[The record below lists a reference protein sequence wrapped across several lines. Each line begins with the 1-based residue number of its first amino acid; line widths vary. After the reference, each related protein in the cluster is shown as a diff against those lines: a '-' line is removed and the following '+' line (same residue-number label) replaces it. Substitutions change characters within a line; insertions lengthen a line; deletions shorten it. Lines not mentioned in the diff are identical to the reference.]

1 MSKNDSARSAA
12 RGVDRGRSTEFSVIG
27 TRIAGLDEKDKVLGN
42 VVFADDFVLPGM
54 LHGKVFRATR
64 ASARITRLDVS
75 KARALPGV
83 ACVLTAADVPH
94 NESVKNVVGQ
104 TTEVGLLEAKHQVL
118 ARERVRYWGEPI
130 ALVAAESLDIARD
143 ALKLIEVEYGDLPAV
158 FDPEEAMKPDA
169 PKIHGNNNVIASW
182 KLRKGDAARG
192 FAQADVIVENT
203 YRTPRQEHAHL
214 EPESGVAWTDDMGVI
229 NVRYAAQVIEH
240 YRDIATVLGLP
251 DSRVRVIGTLI
262 GGGFGGKEDVTVEVF
277 LALLTWRT
285 GRPVKLTYTREE
297 MGFGRHKRHPY
308 VLRYKTGATK
318 DGKLVA
324 LKAEIISDAGAYVYL
339 SPWVLIYS
347 TVHSTGPYLIPN
359 VEVDAYSV
367 LTNNVMTS
375 AFRGFGGMQMVVA
388 YEAQMDELAEK
399 LGMDPLELRKKNFLK
414 KGDVTASYQE
424 ITSEVWLEKCAQ
436 EALEALGPKSKGS
449 KTRKI
454 GRGLACCW
462 QSYGRM
468 TYLHDTSNCWV
479 NLELD
484 GSAVVRSGIPDLG
497 GGQRESLR
505 AIVAEV
511 LGLKVEEVHVISTDS
526 QVTPPAGTVTATRA
540 LYMSGNAA
548 KLAAEN
554 VRTIIVD
561 KAAAVLGVPAE
572 TLTLRDKTVL
582 STKDR
587 KKTMPLTEA
596 IKQCHFEG
604 VVPQNLTT
612 FRAPFTEPITSDVI
626 KDPVFPDFTFGAQA
640 AEVAVDVDTGEVTV
654 LKWASAYDIG
664 QAINVNRVEGQ
675 MEGGAAQGIG
685 FGLMEDY
692 LEVNGVPWT
701 WNFHDYI
708 IPTSKDIPDIESI
721 VLQSGSGKGPFG
733 AKGIGE
739 PAISAAGPAVANA
752 IADAI
757 GKRMTHLPITAER
770 IFFALK
776 GRPGGSGAE

>member
-1 MSKNDSARSAA
+1 MSKQ
-12 RGVDRGRSTEFSVIG
+12 STESERFSVIG
-27 TRIAGLDEKDKVLGN
+27 TRMPGLDEKDKVLGN
-42 VVFADDFVLPGM
+42 VVFAEDFTLPGM
-54 LHGKVFRATR
+54 LYGKVFRATR
-64 ASARITRLDVS
+64 ASARITKLDLS

-118 ARERVRYWGEPI
+118 ARERVRYWGEAI
-130 ALVAAESLDIARD
+130 ALVAAESPDIARE
-143 ALKLIEVEYGDLPAV
+143 ALKLIEVEYENLPAV
-158 FDPEEAMKPDA
+158 FDPEEAMKPEA

-182 KLRKGDAARG
+182 KLRKGDAAKG
-192 FAQADVIVENT
+192 FQQADVIVENT
-203 YRTPRQEHAHL
+203 YRTPRQEHAHI
-214 EPESGVAWTDDMGVI
+214 EPESGVAWIDDMGVI

-277 LALLTWRT
+277 LALLAWKT
-285 GRPVKLTYTREE
+285 GRPVSLTFTREE
-297 MGFGRHKRHPY
+297 MGYGRHKRHPY
-308 VLRYKTGATK
+308 VLKYRTGATR

-324 LKAEIISDAGAYVYL
+324 MQAEIISDAGAYVYL

-367 LTNNVMTS
+367 LTNNIMTS

-388 YEAQMDELAEK
+388 YEAQMDELARK
-399 LGMDPLELRKKNFLK
+399 LGMDPLELRRKNFLK

-436 EALEALGPKSKGS
+436 EALKALGPRSKGS
-449 KTRKI
+449 RTLKV
-454 GRGLACCW
+454 GRGFACCW

-505 AIVAEV
+505 DIVAEV

-554 VRTIIVD
+554 VRKIIVD
-561 KAAAVLGVPAE
+561 KAAQVLGVPAD
-572 TLTLRDKTVL
+572 TLALRDKTVY
-582 STKDR
+582 STTDP
-587 KKTMPLTEA
+587 KKKMPLTEA
-596 IKQCHFEG
+596 IKHCHFEG
-604 VVPQNLTT
+604 IIPQSLAT
-612 FRAPFTEPITSDVI
+612 FRAPFTEPITSDLI

-640 AEVAVDVDTGEVTV
+640 AEVAVDVETGEVTV
-654 LKWASAYDIG
+654 LKWASAYDVG
-664 QAINVNRVEGQ
+664 QAINLNRVEGQ
-675 MEGGAAQGIG
+675 IEGGAAQGIG
-685 FGLMEDY
+685 FGIMEDY
-692 LEVNGVPWT
+692 IEVGGVPWT

-708 IPTSKDIPDIESI
+708 IPTSKDIPDIKSI
-721 VLQSGSGKGPFG
+721 VLESGSGKGPFG

-739 PAISAAGPAVANA
+739 PSISAAGPAVASA

-757 GKRMTHLPITAER
+757 GKRVTHLPVTAER
-770 IFFALK
+770 IYFALQE
-776 GRPGGSGAE
+776 G